1 MVTSQRDSDAMGFEW
16 EWLGDELSSSSDP
29 QLELDTR
36 FPAFIGVTFLQ
47 EEPTT
52 YNILRSLLL
61 HIQYTSCTIIVLLSA
76 TYCSYLHQHQA
87 SEVTSI
93 PVYRLASSAQ
103 PVDQPIQPDLILQ
116 QLLDYAP
123 RPWPRVVIL
132 VGRSVPLN

>member
-1 MVTSQRDSDAMGFEW
+1 MEAGNRSPIRIPNRSDESDDAPFASLGLGSLAFLSQVPPAHCYINKYTRPLLCISFLKNYPRLPTLSLSLIPGFQ
-16 EWLGDELSSSSDP
+16 P
-29 QLELDTR
+29 HR
-36 FPAFIGVTFLQ
+36 
-47 EEPTT
+47 
-52 YNILRSLLL
+52 
-61 HIQYTSCTIIVLLSA
+61 
-76 TYCSYLHQHQA
+76 HQA